1 MNPLEACYIQ
11 KRNTSIQHRYTDRQQ
26 LFWELMQMPH
36 IEAGPAKEGT
46 TFLFNGNN
54 SKGVTNVSV
63 PTATIC
69 TSTMAELFFLWILA

>member
-1 MNPLEACYIQ
+1 
-11 KRNTSIQHRYTDRQQ
+11 
-26 LFWELMQMPH
+26 MQMPH